1 MKILVISDTHRHI
14 RNVIDLMSKITDVD
28 RIIHLGDLV
37 ADAQDIESIYGKIPI
52 DYVSGNCDFYETNAP
67 KEKVISLF
75 GKNILLTHGHYYD
88 VKSGYKEI
96 GLIAMQ
102 KQVDAVLF
110 GHTHVPYI
118 GYVNDLVLMNP
129 GSISEPR
136 RGRMPSYGLLEID
149 DQGRLHPTINAIK

>member
-14 RNVIDLMSKITDVD
+14 RNVIDLVTKITDVD

-37 ADAQDIESIYGKIPI
+37 ADAQDIESIYGRIPI
-52 DYVSGNCDFYETNAP
+52 DYVSGNCDFYETIAP
-67 KEKVISLF
+67 KEKIISLL
-75 GKNILLTHGHYYD
+75 GKKILITHGHYYG

-96 GLIAMQ
+96 GSVALQ

-118 GYVNDLVLMNP
+118 GYVEDVILMNP

-136 RGRMPSYGLLEID
+136 RSMKPSYGILEID
-149 DQGRLHPTINAIK
+149 DKGVLHATLNTIK